1 MMRALLRLPRELGP
15 LGIAAL
21 ALIAAAAAFQAL
33 VVSPMAARSARLD
46 EPLRRQAAP
55 ADRQGAPADRQG
67 APADAGPAGAAE
79 KIAAVYAFLRKD
91 EQTTDWLAK
100 LHAIGTATGL
110 QMKSATYRTQPTDGR
125 IVRYEIVLPVTGS
138 YPQIRD
144 FLSRSSAEI
153 PVLSVDQLTL
163 KRETRRDGTL
173 QAELRLT
180 LHMVKS

>member
-15 LGIAAL
+15 VGLAAL
-21 ALIAAAAAFQAL
+21 ALIAAAAAFQA
-33 VVSPMAARSARLD
+33 VVVRPMAESNARLE
-46 EPLRRQAAP
+46 EPVKRQTAP
-55 ADRQGAPADRQG
+55 ADRQGAPEG
-67 APADAGPAGAAE
+67 AGPADAAE

-100 LHAIGTATGL
+100 LHAIGAATGL
-110 QMKSATYRTQPTDGR
+110 RMKSATYRTQQTEGR
-125 IVRYEIVLPVTGS
+125 IVRYEIVLPVAGS

-144 FLSRSSAEI
+144 FLSRSMTEI
-153 PVLSVDQLTL
+153 PVLSLDQLML
-163 KRETRRDGTL
+163 KRETRRDGSL

>member
-1 MMRALLRLPRELGP
+1 MMRALVRLPRELGP
-15 LGIAAL
+15 LGIGAL

-33 VVSPMAARSARLD
+33 VVNPMAASNARLE
-46 EPLRRQAAP
+46 EPVRRQA
-55 ADRQGAPADRQG
+55 

-100 LHAIGTATGL
+100 LHAIGAATGL
-110 QMKSATYRTQPTDGR
+110 QMKSATYRTQQTDGR
-125 IVRYEIVLPVTGS
+125 IVRYEIVLPVAGS

-144 FLSRSSAEI
+144 FLSRASAEI
-153 PVLSVDQLTL
+153 PVLSVDQLML

>member
-1 MMRALLRLPRELGP
+1 MMRAVLRLPRELGP

-33 VVSPMAARSARLD
+33 VLGPMAASNAALE
-46 EPLRRQAAP
+46 EPVRRQAAP
-55 ADRQGAPADRQG
+55 AERAPGD
-67 APADAGPAGAAE
+67 AGAAE

-110 QMKSATYRTQPTDGR
+110 QMKSATYRTQQTEGR
-125 IVRYEIVLPVTGS
+125 IVRYEMVLPVAGS
-138 YPQIRD
+138 YSQIRD
-144 FLSRSSAEI
+144 FLSRATAEI
-153 PVLSVDQLTL
+153 PVLSVDQLML

>member
-15 LGIAAL
+15 LGIGAL

-33 VVSPMAARSARLD
+33 VVNPMAASNARLE
-46 EPLRRQAAP
+46 EPVRRQAAP
-55 ADRQGAPADRQG
+55 ADRQGAPG
-67 APADAGPAGAAE
+67 DAGPAGAAE

-100 LHAIGTATGL
+100 LHAIGAATGL
-110 QMKSATYRTQPTDGR
+110 QMKSATYRTQQTDGR
-125 IVRYEIVLPVTGS
+125 IVRYEIVLPVAGS

-144 FLSRSSAEI
+144 FLSRASAEI
-153 PVLSVDQLTL
+153 PVLSVDQLML